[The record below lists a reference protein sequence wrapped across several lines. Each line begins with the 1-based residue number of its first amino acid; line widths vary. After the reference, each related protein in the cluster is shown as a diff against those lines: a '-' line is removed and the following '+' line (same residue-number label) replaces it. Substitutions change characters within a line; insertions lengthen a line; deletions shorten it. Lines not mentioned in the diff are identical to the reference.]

1 MTVHRKYSD
10 ILEKTL
16 YEYSNRQLNFL
27 CYNLNIY
34 NNSEFIYINH
44 LNKSVKISQLRTQID
59 YSQIDLNELN
69 TRLMENLIDEE
80 YFNRLHSND
89 LRQIIFL
96 LRKHLPVEM
105 RGLPSTNLY
114 EYLQFTIDTTNK
126 SIREKAN
133 FLSFHM
139 WKYQDNATPE
149 NDLKWIDFKNSH
161 QTSWIIKYLESKN
174 LLLSLFLGNFSLRD
188 QPSIIITSSL
198 DCLSLDAKEKKLL
211 LQRMSKSWS
220 QQKFRD
226 AGKTKTKHHLP
237 LTKQAKRNL
246 KKLALFKNKS
256 ESEILEELINESYLL
271 EMCDDEGRALY

>member
-1 MTVHRKYSD
+1 MAVHRKYSD

-27 CYNLNIY
+27 CYNLNIC
-34 NNSEFIYINH
+34 NNSEFIYINN
-44 LNKSVKISQLRTQID
+44 LNKIVKISQLRTQID

-80 YFNRLHSND
+80 YFNHLHSND

-96 LRKHLPVEM
+96 LHKHLPVEM
-105 RGLPSTNLY
+105 RGLPNTNLY
-114 EYLQFTIDTTNK
+114 EYLQFTIDTINK
-126 SIREKAN
+126 STREKTN
-133 FLSFHM
+133 FLSFQM
-139 WKYQDNATPE
+139 YEYQNNATPE

-161 QTSWIIKYLESKN
+161 QTSWIIKHLESKN

-198 DCLSLDAKEKKLL
+198 DCLSLNAKEKKQL

-246 KKLALFKNKS
+246 KRLALFKNKS
-256 ESEILEELINESYLL
+256 ESEMLEELINESYLL
-271 EMCDDEGRALY
+271 EMCDDEGKALY

>member
-1 MTVHRKYSD
+1 MTVHRNYSD

-80 YFNRLHSND
+80 YFSCLHSND
-89 LRQIIFL
+89 LRQIIYL
-96 LRKHLPVEM
+96 LYKHLPKEM

-126 SIREKAN
+126 SIREKAT

-139 WKYQDNATPE
+139 WKYQNHATPE

-198 DCLSLDAKEKKLL
+198 DCLFLEAKEKKPL

-220 QQKFRD
+220 MQKFRD